1 VERNRVRTHRTSL
14 NLPIDLLQKA
24 KAQLGTT
31 SPTEAV
37 TAALEEF
44 VARRQIEALLAMEL
58 PDLTLEA
65 VQEMRQPRRLLD
77 AEDALEDNDG
87 RAG

>member
-1 VERNRVRTHRTSL
+1 VARNRVRTHRTSL
-14 NLPIDLLQKA
+14 NIPVDLLQKA

-65 VQEMRQPRRLLD
+65 VQQMRQPRSFPD
-77 AEDALEDNDG
+77 AEAQFEDSDG
-87 RAG
+87 RAC

>member
-1 VERNRVRTHRTSL
+1 MANDRVRTHRTSL
-14 NLPIDLLQKA
+14 NLPVDLLQQA

-44 VARRQIEALLAMEL
+44 VARRQIEALLTMEL

-65 VQEMRQPRRLLD
+65 VQEMRQPRRLPET
-77 AEDALEDNDG
+77 EDTLEKQP
-87 RAG
+87 

>member
-1 VERNRVRTHRTSL
+1 MANDRVRTHRTSL
-14 NLPIDLLQKA
+14 NLPVDLLQQA

-44 VARRQIEALLAMEL
+44 VARRQIEALLTMEL

-65 VQEMRQPRRLLD
+65 VQEMRQPRRLP
-77 AEDALEDNDG
+77 ETEDNRG
-87 RAG
+87 

>member
-1 VERNRVRTHRTSL
+1 MATRRVRTHRTSL
-14 NLPIDLLQKA
+14 NLPIDLLQRA

-65 VQEMRQPRRLLD
+65 VQEMRQARRFPD
-77 AEDALEDNDG
+77 TEDALDDNRG
-87 RAG
+87 